1 MVIKGLLSKTRI
13 QPVLATV
20 SVALGAYFSARH
32 MVYRISLNDSDT
44 KLSEVSELSEL
55 SKLSKLSECKT
66 EVTTPEQIKEEFD
79 H

>member
-55 SKLSKLSECKT
+55 SECKT

>member
-44 KLSEVSELSEL
+44 KLSEVSELS
-55 SKLSKLSECKT
+55 KLSECKT

>member
-32 MVYRISLNDSDT
+32 LVYRISLNDSDT

-55 SKLSKLSECKT
+55 SKLSECKT

>member
-1 MVIKGLLSKTRI
+1 MVIKGLISKTRI

-44 KLSEVSELSEL
+44 KLSEVSELS
-55 SKLSKLSECKT
+55 KLSKLSECKT